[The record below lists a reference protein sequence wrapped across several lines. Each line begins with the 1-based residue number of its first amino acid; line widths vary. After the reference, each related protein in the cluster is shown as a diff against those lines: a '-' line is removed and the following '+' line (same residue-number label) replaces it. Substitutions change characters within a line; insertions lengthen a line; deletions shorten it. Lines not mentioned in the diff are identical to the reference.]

1 MLHPDSDHEY
11 DEEIKRSLTSTSSLV
26 ESESEE
32 GHDRRHG
39 HVFDSDETTVNDA
52 VTNPNTTASV
62 VTENNDT
69 ADGHIFDG
77 IVSRGIGNIT
87 LESNQYNVGEG
98 NLRDNTSDLSADDT
112 LHSTATEG
120 DFTETVVGRNASN
133 ICQSPTQERPHSYN
147 TIDQHDNRPDEEH
160 GDDQVIN
167 PSIYHIMERYL
178 ADLVKP
184 VSRLILLCHTSK

>member
-112 LHSTATEG
+112 LHNTATEG

-133 ICQSPTQERPHSYN
+133 ICQSPAQERPHTAIIIFTST
-147 TIDQHDNRPDEEH
+147 TIDLTRNMMTMKSSTR
-160 GDDQVIN
+160 
-167 PSIYHIMERYL
+167 RFT
-178 ADLVKP
+178 
-184 VSRLILLCHTSK
+184 ILWNGIWEILY